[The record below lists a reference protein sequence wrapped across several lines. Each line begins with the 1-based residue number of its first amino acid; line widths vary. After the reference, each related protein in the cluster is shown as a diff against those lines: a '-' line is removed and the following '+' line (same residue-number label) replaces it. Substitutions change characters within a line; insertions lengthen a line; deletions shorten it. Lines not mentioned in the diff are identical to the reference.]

1 MLWQNPPE
9 CRNGNN
15 EIMIMAF
22 LNVAVDVCVLVLPIR
37 PVWALKMPLGRRV
50 MVCGLFGIGLLY
62 VPVGLDN

>member
-1 MLWQNPPE
+1 
-9 CRNGNN
+9 
-15 EIMIMAF
+15 MAF